1 MKKHSVPSSPT
12 KRSQEAAAKKKLP
25 AHGSNVPHPPPG
37 PFERSPVRER
47 TRKIP
52 LSTEIIPRSD
62 EPAHPTTA
70 RPALSYIPEDVSREL
85 DALFPSTQRQAGTA
99 ATQQVEPPPS
109 VQTTT
114 PPQFRMAN
122 DEEPPV
128 QTQPHTPHTSTYS
141 EQEAS
146 TLLQGIRPSMEVQKR
161 VELVTQRACE
171 RIGKTTRQWLSLQA
185 NEHKLTQLK
194 SAGQVPKTM
203 RAAMP
208 IPVIQTLGISYVPS
222 ETMRTTWE
230 TAHVLLFDEFL
241 VQHHEALAEKQ
252 QELMSMLPKLEEE
265 DLDRFK
271 QLVLQSQD
279 DILSKEIPSSSILLS
294 AVATAYHA
302 QLESAFVNY
311 FYEVRAAM
319 VEAFNTMKKR
329 SASVREYLQ
338 RHQTDEGM
346 STAVPDEPLTPTKQ
360 IEDLTSQIASLRAS
374 LSDTRNQIKQMK
386 TQKRGGRKNDEGR
399 SQSNNRDKVNA
410 QSKKRSNKDSKDAG
424 QRSSESKTLQN
435 QSGQKKTQGQK
446 GTAKPQGTGQQGPTK
461 KKKNKQSQK
470 KK

>member
-1 MKKHSVPSSPT
+1 MPSSPT

-128 QTQPHTPHTSTYS
+128 QTQHHTPHTSTYS

-161 VELVTQRACE
+161 V
-171 RIGKTTRQWLSLQA
+171 
-185 NEHKLTQLK
+185 
-194 SAGQVPKTM
+194 
-203 RAAMP
+203 
-208 IPVIQTLGISYVPS
+208 
-222 ETMRTTWE
+222 
-230 TAHVLLFDEFL
+230 
-241 VQHHEALAEKQ
+241 
-252 QELMSMLPKLEEE
+252 
-265 DLDRFK
+265 
-271 QLVLQSQD
+271 
-279 DILSKEIPSSSILLS
+279 
-294 AVATAYHA
+294 
-302 QLESAFVNY
+302 
-311 FYEVRAAM
+311 
-319 VEAFNTMKKR
+319 
-329 SASVREYLQ
+329 
-338 RHQTDEGM
+338 
-346 STAVPDEPLTPTKQ
+346 
-360 IEDLTSQIASLRAS
+360 
-374 LSDTRNQIKQMK
+374 
-386 TQKRGGRKNDEGR
+386 
-399 SQSNNRDKVNA
+399 
-410 QSKKRSNKDSKDAG
+410 
-424 QRSSESKTLQN
+424 
-435 QSGQKKTQGQK
+435 
-446 GTAKPQGTGQQGPTK
+446 
-461 KKKNKQSQK
+461 
-470 KK
+470 